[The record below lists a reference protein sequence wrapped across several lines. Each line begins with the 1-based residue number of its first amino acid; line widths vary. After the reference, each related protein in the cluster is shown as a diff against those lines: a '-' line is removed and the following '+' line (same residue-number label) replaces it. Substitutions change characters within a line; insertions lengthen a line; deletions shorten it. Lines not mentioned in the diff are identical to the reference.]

1 VEEDQVY
8 QSGPRGLASR
18 LRRLFVF
25 AGAAALAGGVLAAP
39 VSAQAETRHSASV
52 WNVATSGPSYKII
65 NRQTSQCLFYHASG
79 FGTEPCSNSKYQRWY
94 WDSPGK
100 NWHSEWATW
109 CLTPSKDL
117 NGKTVPAMYPGNRC
131 APLAD
136 TNHVELGGGLA
147 MISWPRYN
155 LCLDSNGK
163 PNTGHT
169 YAAVFL
175 SECHKNDLGQQ
186 WIRQVA

>member
-1 VEEDQVY
+1 MH
-8 QSGPRGLASR
+8 QSEPRGLTR
-18 LRRLFVF
+18 WLRRLLVS
-25 AGAAALAGGVLAAP
+25 AGVAALAGGVLAVPA
-39 VSAQAETRHSASV
+39 SAQAETRQSASV
-52 WNVATSGPSYKII
+52 QNAESSGPIYQLI

-109 CLTPSKDL
+109 CMTPSKDL
-117 NGKTVPAMYPGNRC
+117 NGKSRPAMYLGHRC

-147 MISWPRYN
+147 MISWPKYN

-175 SECHKNDLGQQ
+175 SECHKDDLGQQ
-186 WIRQVA
+186 WIRKVVG